1 MNIEPRGNAE
11 AAGRSAGI
19 TLTFAENE
27 NTGTGKRAAPQLL
40 LVLLLNAFG
49 IMLTL
54 SSAFQLPCHMGL
66 TAGFVVV
73 YALIGTAVFLLI
85 PGRVPAVL
93 SMAGLFC
100 LICILGRAVLL
111 EGLRQTLGWVGEVV
125 AESGG
130 SVPWFLKSVTVYET
144 IPMTLFFT
152 ALLFPLIMLLS
163 YAVAHRFNIFLLLLM
178 IVPVLETTLF
188 LGCLPSVGAF
198 GLLILGASALF
209 VLNQSVARP
218 RKRCLDV
225 RSTPSLSRQA
235 GNLSLL
241 TAALAGV
248 LIAAAWLL
256 VSETD
261 YTAFANNSALRS
273 QAGET
278 IKRTLSFT
286 YEEKTPPRGGI
297 TGGRFAETGRFSFKG
312 ETALV
317 VEADALRGSIY
328 LKGYVGGDY
337 TADGWKP
344 LPGKLADRGE
354 KLASTLQVRALPSEV
369 LSYDKAMLAKLF
381 HAEQRLLK
389 VTKSDAAPAQ
399 YQYVPYF
406 LDAEAADKLG
416 IGEQGIEAAGADKE
430 ESYSAAYYDVVNYD
444 NNLFL
449 LNRPEIKKQLGGNLG
464 LAGGAVSPEQLDAYF
479 GREEQYADFVR
490 DAYTRLPDNLSRRL
504 VDEFTALGSKA
515 ANVESLIKTV
525 MGNLS
530 GRAAYTLTPGNTPD
544 RSDYVDYFLYEN
556 RKGYCT
562 HFASAATVIF
572 RLCGVPARYVE
583 GYVITIEDYTRA
595 ARTEEGRYLMNI
607 KDTNAHAW
615 CEIYLDGFGW
625 LPVEVTPGLVSVNTG
640 GTAPTEGES
649 IEYESEQESVSNDVP
664 LEMPRIDEGPA
675 EGGAAGGTGNETA
688 NGGSGKPPWGG
699 IMIAAAALLLFLG
712 ILPFILRNQAVKRRI
727 KELQNENRSQSG
739 LSWYAYIM
747 DALKVAAPQYLEN
760 RGISALAWAGQVEKE
775 AVFASGTLLEVMPVI
790 QKAAYAPNEI
800 STAEHESLTRLL
812 MKVAQQLYEGL
823 PGFRKFKW
831 RYIDRLP
838 VHTEITGK
846 VNSVE

>member
-1 MNIEPRGNAE
+1 M
-11 AAGRSAGI
+11 
-19 TLTFAENE
+19 
-27 NTGTGKRAAPQLL
+27 
-40 LVLLLNAFG
+40 
-49 IMLTL
+49 
-54 SSAFQLPCHMGL
+54 
-66 TAGFVVV
+66 
-73 YALIGTAVFLLI
+73 
-85 PGRVPAVL
+85 
-93 SMAGLFC
+93 
-100 LICILGRAVLL
+100 
-111 EGLRQTLGWVGEVV
+111 
-125 AESGG
+125 
-130 SVPWFLKSVTVYET
+130 
-144 IPMTLFFT
+144 
-152 ALLFPLIMLLS
+152 
-163 YAVAHRFNIFLLLLM
+163 
-178 IVPVLETTLF
+178 
-188 LGCLPSVGAF
+188 
-198 GLLILGASALF
+198 
-209 VLNQSVARP
+209 
-218 RKRCLDV
+218 
-225 RSTPSLSRQA
+225 
-235 GNLSLL
+235 
-241 TAALAGV
+241 
-248 LIAAAWLL
+248 
-256 VSETD
+256 
-261 YTAFANNSALRS
+261 
-273 QAGET
+273 
-278 IKRTLSFT
+278 
-286 YEEKTPPRGGI
+286 
-297 TGGRFAETGRFSFKG
+297 
-312 ETALV
+312 
-317 VEADALRGSIY
+317 
-328 LKGYVGGDY
+328 
-337 TADGWKP
+337 
-344 LPGKLADRGE
+344 
-354 KLASTLQVRALPSEV
+354 
-369 LSYDKAMLAKLF
+369 
-381 HAEQRLLK
+381 
-389 VTKSDAAPAQ
+389 
-399 YQYVPYF
+399 
-406 LDAEAADKLG
+406 
-416 IGEQGIEAAGADKE
+416 
-430 ESYSAAYYDVVNYD
+430 
-444 NNLFL
+444 
-449 LNRPEIKKQLGGNLG
+449 
-464 LAGGAVSPEQLDAYF
+464 
-479 GREEQYADFVR
+479 
-490 DAYTRLPDNLSRRL
+490 